1 MNSCTRIPFRLRV
14 LETKGICPALIV
26 TGLVV
31 VLTCNIG
38 CGSPPQTAENHKET
52 KIMKEVSGSLE
63 VRITPEDTG
72 DDQMGMMLL
81 DKTYHGDL
89 QATGTGRMLTGMTAL
104 EGSAGYVAIE
114 RLDGT
119 LEGAKGTFL
128 VQHSGISK
136 GDEKTLLI
144 QVIPDSGTDDLVGIA
159 GTMEINIDNGKHPY
173 CFKYSLPTQTNDK

>member
-1 MNSCTRIPFRLRV
+1 MNSCTRLPFRFRAA
-14 LETKGICPALIV
+14 ETKEIYHAMII

-31 VLTCNIG
+31 FLTSNIG
-38 CGSPPQTAENHKET
+38 CVARHQTTENDKEK
-52 KIMKEVSGSLE
+52 KIMNEVSGSLE

-89 QATGTGRMLTGMTAL
+89 QATGTGRMLTGMTAVK
-104 EGSAGYVAIE
+104 GSAGYVAIE

-144 QVIPDSGTDDLVGIA
+144 QVIPDSGTDALLGID
-159 GTMEINIDNGKHPY
+159 GTMEINIDDGKHSY
-173 CFKYSLPTQTNDK
+173 CFKYSLPTRPNED

>member
-1 MNSCTRIPFRLRV
+1 MNSCTRLPFRLR
-14 LETKGICPALIV
+14 LAETLGICPAMIV

-31 VLTCNIG
+31 VLTSNMACMARH
-38 CGSPPQTAENHKET
+38 QTAENDKEK

-89 QATGTGRMLTGMTAL
+89 QATGTGRMLTGMTAVK
-104 EGSAGYVAIE
+104 GSAGYVAIE
-114 RLDGT
+114 RLAGT
-119 LEGAKGTFL
+119 LKGAKGTFL
-128 VQHSGISK
+128 VQHSGISA

-144 QVIPDSGTDDLVGIA
+144 QVIPDSGTDALAGID
-159 GTMEINIDNGKHPY
+159 GTMEINVENGKHSY
-173 CFKYSLPTQTNDK
+173 CFKYSLPTEPNDK